1 MMDYNSFAVIM
12 GKLRVNYDFFAGT
25 KTEEALSV
33 WYSMLKNIDGELL
46 NEAVEKWIMTETK
59 APNIADLRNAVYDLK
74 CNYRWD
80 NGWATTKYALNKW
93 GNSKETMDYIRS
105 KDDIAHK
112 VVKTISLWSICSS
125 DDEGYTRNQFK
136 NIYESLAEE
145 RRKEAIGKPNC
156 GIVEALTSGNE
167 ERKMLND

>member
-1 MMDYNSFAVIM
+1 M

-33 WYSMLKNIDGELL
+33 WYSMLKNIDSELL

-80 NGWATTKYALNKW
+80 NGWAILQYALSKW
-93 GNSKETMDYIRS
+93 GNSRETMDYIRS

-112 VVKTISLWSICSS
+112 TVRRISLWSICNSNN
-125 DDEGYTRNQFK
+125 EGATRFQFRD
-136 NIYESLAEE
+136 IYNSIAEE

-156 GIVEALTSGNE
+156 GIVEALASGNE
-167 ERKMLND
+167 ERQMLEG